1 MKTIKAIIRPAKY
14 ATGLMVIAA
23 LAVGCTQNGETK
35 DETIAR
41 LQAENEEMKTEL
53 LSSYEEIS
61 GMMATLN
68 EVDKNIQA
76 IKEKEGM
83 MTVASGEGELSPST
97 REKMVN
103 DIETINSLLSDSRN
117 QISDLN
123 EKLRSSQISIR
134 EYREKITALNA
145 DLQQRN
151 AELASMQETVE
162 SQDFQ
167 IKDLNQTV
175 RALVDEGIA
184 QQNMIDRQMEIMNAQ
199 EQALYTAYYT
209 AGSFKDLKN
218 KGVVEKEGGF
228 LWLGQDKKLTDHF
241 DPQYF
246 NSIDIRSTT
255 EIPLYSDKVK
265 LVTDHPADSYEIIE
279 GDDEND
285 FAYLEITDPQEFWKT
300 SKYMV
305 MEYK

>member
-1 MKTIKAIIRPAKY
+1 MKTINKIANAGKY
-14 ATGLMVIAA
+14 AAGLLIIGT
-23 LAVGCTQNGETK
+23 LAVGCTQSGETK
-35 DETIAR
+35 DEKIAR
-41 LQAENEEMKTEL
+41 LESENEQMKTEL

-61 GMMATLN
+61 SMMATLD

-83 MTVASGEGELSPST
+83 ISMDAADGELSPST

-103 DIETINSLLSDSRN
+103 DIEKINSLLTNSRN

-134 EYREKITALNA
+134 EYREKLTALNSE
-145 DLQQRN
+145 LKERN
-151 AELASMQETVE
+151 EQLASMEEDVKNK
-162 SQDFQ
+162 DFQ
-167 IKDLNQTV
+167 IHDLNETV
-175 RALVDEGIA
+175 RALVDEGLA
-184 QQNMIDRQMEIMNAQ
+184 QQDIIDRQIEIMNAQ

-218 KGVVEKEGGF
+218 KGLVEKEGGF
-228 LWLGQDKKLTDHF
+228 LWLGQDKKLTDDF
-241 DPQYF
+241 NPQYF
-246 NSIDIRSTT
+246 NAVDVRNTT
-255 EIPLYSDKVK
+255 TIPIYSDKAK
-265 LVTDHPADSYEIIE
+265 LVTDHPAGSYEIVE